1 MDDDEQAEAYHRAD
15 FSEPH
20 DHFVSLFR
28 DRFEPGSW
36 QGPVLDLG
44 CGTADVTLRFA
55 AAFGEVRIDGIDGAE
70 SMLRRGRDAVRRRG
84 LGHRIRLE
92 RVYLPAES
100 PPCSRYGAVIS
111 NSLLHHLRDP
121 MTLWSAIKAFAA
133 PGAAVLVMDLF
144 RPAAIAQVDQL
155 VERYAGDVPAVLR
168 RDFRCSL
175 HAAYAIPEVKEQLA
189 GAGLNGLVVE
199 AVSDR
204 HFIAFGLVGAIPD
217 QIVLDA

>member
-1 MDDDEQAEAYHRAD
+1 
-15 FSEPH
+15 
-20 DHFVSLFR
+20 
-28 DRFEPGSW
+28 
-36 QGPVLDLG
+36 
-44 CGTADVTLRFA
+44 
-55 AAFGEVRIDGIDGAE
+55 
-70 SMLRRGRDAVRRRG
+70 
-84 LGHRIRLE
+84 
-92 RVYLPAES
+92 
-100 PPCSRYGAVIS
+100 VIS

-155 VERYAGDVPAVLR
+155 VARYAGDAPAVLR

-217 QIVLDA
+217 EMAPDA